1 MTRDEH
7 EAKFREI
14 RGAVRKHGY
23 RWLASPIYQD
33 FLTGDRKLPCAPWG
47 SITRNPYGWKGP
59 CYLLTDGIFPTY
71 EALLE
76 NIEWDVLRA
85 RKRSALRALR
95 DPLRLRAVGRVRGDL
110 EREGD
115 RPEHGVD
122 VDRATS
128 PARRR
133 GGAGRAPGRASAP
146 HASACALRRGVPA
159 GRLVS
164 FGVAGGLDGLAVGTV
179 IDATRIVD
187 EQGAMLWEGARPRRR
202 GRPGRERSWPRAGS
216 STTRL
221 SGVGCTSARAPTPS
235 TWRAACS
242 PPPAAWTAA
251 FARSA
256 TRPAEPLGPLA
267 QAVTPDGRPRPRG
280 FLRALAAPRPR
291 GTLRAL
297 GNVRRALNGARG
309 GGQRVTGRVLLAA
322 PRSFCAGVDRAIEI
336 VERLLEQHGP
346 PIYVRHHIVHND
358 HVVRRLE
365 ELGAVFVD
373 DEDEVPPG
381 AICVLSAHGV
391 APAVRENCERR
402 GLRVV
407 DAVCP
412 LVSKVHAEARR
423 YADSGHLVA
432 LVGHRDHVEVI
443 GTKGERPDQI
453 VVVESPEEA
462 ARLETN
468 GKPLAVISQTTLS
481 LDDVAS
487 TVDVLADRFGDLR
500 RPGADDICYA
510 TQNRQDAVKEIVSM
524 GATLI
529 LVIGSPTSS
538 NAQRLVEVA
547 RARGAEARLIED
559 ENAIGDD
566 LLDGHETV
574 GLTAGASTPEEL
586 VQAVLARLAED
597 GYGELEEVTV
607 AREDVHFRLP
617 REVAAR

>member
-1 MTRDEH
+1 
-7 EAKFREI
+7 
-14 RGAVRKHGY
+14 
-23 RWLASPIYQD
+23 
-33 FLTGDRKLPCAPWG
+33 
-47 SITRNPYGWKGP
+47 
-59 CYLLTDGIFPTY
+59 
-71 EALLE
+71 
-76 NIEWDVLRA
+76 
-85 RKRSALRALR
+85 
-95 DPLRLRAVGRVRGDL
+95 
-110 EREGD
+110 
-115 RPEHGVD
+115 
-122 VDRATS
+122 
-128 PARRR
+128 
-133 GGAGRAPGRASAP
+133 
-146 HASACALRRGVPA
+146 
-159 GRLVS
+159 VS
-164 FGVAGGLDGLAVGTV
+164 
-179 IDATRIVD
+179 
-187 EQGAMLWEGARPRRR
+187 
-202 GRPGRERSWPRAGS
+202 
-216 STTRL
+216 
-221 SGVGCTSARAPTPS
+221 
-235 TWRAACS
+235 
-242 PPPAAWTAA
+242 
-251 FARSA
+251 
-256 TRPAEPLGPLA
+256 
-267 QAVTPDGRPRPRG
+267 
-280 FLRALAAPRPR
+280 
-291 GTLRAL
+291 
-297 GNVRRALNGARG
+297 
-309 GGQRVTGRVLLAA
+309 GRVLLAA

-336 VERLLEQHGP
+336 VEKLLDQHGP

-373 DEDEVPPG
+373 DEEEVPQG

-391 APAVRENCERR
+391 APAVLDNCERR

-432 LVGHRDHVEVI
+432 LVGHRHHVEVI
-443 GTKGERPDQI
+443 GTKGERPNQI

-462 ARLETN
+462 AALDTN

-487 TVDVLADRFGDLR
+487 TVDVLESRFGDLR

-547 RARGAEARLIED
+547 RARGAEATLIDD
-559 ENAIGDD
+559 ENAIADD

-586 VQAVLARLAED
+586 VQAVLARLAD
-597 GYGELEEVTV
+597 GGYDELEEVTV